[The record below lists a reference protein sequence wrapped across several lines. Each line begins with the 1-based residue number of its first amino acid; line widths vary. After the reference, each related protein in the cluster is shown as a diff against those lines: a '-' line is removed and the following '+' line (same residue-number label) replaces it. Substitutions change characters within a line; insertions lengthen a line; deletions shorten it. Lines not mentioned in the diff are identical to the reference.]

1 VDARA
6 ASLEHWSERLRW
18 PMVVA
23 ALAALPVIVLDE
35 SRLGAPWDAIAHGA
49 NWLSWLAFSVE
60 LVVLLA
66 LAPQRRRWLV
76 HHPLELGIVL
86 LTPPF
91 LPASLQAARTFRLL
105 LVLRALAAA
114 SIVRTLLSAS
124 GLRYVALLAVVI
136 VLGGGT
142 AFAAVEHAQSL
153 SSWDGV
159 WWAIVTVTTVGY
171 GDITPKTDAGRVI
184 GIVVMLGG
192 IGFIAVL
199 TAAIAQRFVAVGG
212 PDDAQRRGRDAASG
226 RVEHD
231 LAALHE
237 RVRRLERHR

>member
-35 SRLGAPWDAIAHGA
+35 SR
-49 NWLSWLAFSVE
+49 
-60 LVVLLA
+60 
-66 LAPQRRRWLV
+66 
-76 HHPLELGIVL
+76 GIVL
-86 LTPPF
+86 PTPPF

-124 GLRYVALLAVVI
+124 GLRYVALLAVV
-136 VLGGGT
+136 
-142 AFAAVEHAQSL
+142 
-153 SSWDGV
+153 
-159 WWAIVTVTTVGY
+159 
-171 GDITPKTDAGRVI
+171 
-184 GIVVMLGG
+184 
-192 IGFIAVL
+192 
-199 TAAIAQRFVAVGG
+199 
-212 PDDAQRRGRDAASG
+212 
-226 RVEHD
+226 VEHD
-231 LAALHE
+231 LVALHE